1 VHDTVVEPFV
11 AEIVTRSPLLP
22 PLAIDIVG
30 VVSVVTLS
38 VFELPVSEDAA
49 RSVAPGADGA
59 DVSTATLRLDDAADV
74 WPDAVCA
81 AVIVH
86 VPSASVPRSHPPVVP
101 EAVNVHVTD
110 VDPAFAAV
118 MVTDAPEISPVR
130 LMVGVLSL
138 VVLSLLEVPVSDASA
153 KSGVPVAGMPT
164 AVAAAES
171 DVAEPCELV
180 AVSA

>member
-1 VHDTVVEPFV
+1 M
-11 AEIVTRSPLLP
+11 
-22 PLAIDIVG
+22 
-30 VVSVVTLS
+30 
-38 VFELPVSEDAA
+38 
-49 RSVAPGADGA
+49 
-59 DVSTATLRLDDAADV
+59 
-74 WPDAVCA
+74 
-81 AVIVH
+81 
-86 VPSASVPRSHPPVVP
+86 VP

-164 AVAAAES
+164 AVAAADNE
-171 DVAEPCELV
+171 VALPSELV
-180 AVSA
+180 AVSE